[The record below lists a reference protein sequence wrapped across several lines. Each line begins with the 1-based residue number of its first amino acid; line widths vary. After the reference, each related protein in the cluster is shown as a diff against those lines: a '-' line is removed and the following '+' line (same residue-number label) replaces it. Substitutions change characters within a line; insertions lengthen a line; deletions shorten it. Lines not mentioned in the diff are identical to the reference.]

1 VAIQRGGLP
10 MDRLITFKNII
21 IVVISCFLLF
31 LTACTPKQALDDG
44 LVLKT
49 KQNVL
54 TASIDA
60 SAATFDVLIN
70 NQASKLVIDANTVD
84 HQTEVQVSTT
94 EIKSSSFDIPIE
106 PVTPMISVE
115 VSEPLNKAMKVQI
128 PVEKK
133 DNHTITAV
141 SYNINTQLLEVME
154 SYFTEDELFEVLIDA
169 TIDFFITSVAEDL
182 VLATIDTGFRP
193 TVDGFQI
200 SNIDTYWQPLGMCS
214 GMTRASMFYYLYLKE
229 THGSLYNRFR
239 ETTGLYDF
247 ETPDFVNDDVNVIK
261 LNAHMQD
268 SDFAS
273 NYRSKYEAIMNDPDD
288 KHFYRMAYHMLI
300 SNKPQIIHVQNGRF
314 DPNQPSK
321 PIQSHALIVYRIVAN
336 HAYVYDPN
344 FPQNES
350 LKIELDTSTGKLKP
364 YEGLSSVQSEQ
375 VVFNTMLYY
384 PLVDVLNIPVSQ
396 TIWNKFLTNDPLVSM
411 PTYSF
416 VEVDVAFDGV
426 ERFLPISKHYVTN
439 KPSIVVQLNAPSD
452 SYVKVYNKELTYIA
466 LSDENQRFTLYLNN
480 DDNYI
485 GFEIF
490 LPIPNHAN
498 KKVFS
503 GFEWVN
509 IQRKDFEPWSITS
522 TINRVNSNYY
532 TQQEIDSILNRVIES
547 NILMLYSEENKE
559 YSIYSLENGEN
570 FTMTRDGNHVFYEI
584 VRPTD
589 NDTLITTFE
598 GYVTDDENIIM
609 GTNVISLGSKGWM
622 YAMDVKMI
630 KDD

>member
-1 VAIQRGGLP
+1 MAIQQGGLP
-10 MDRLITFKNII
+10 MDSPITFKKII
-21 IVVISCFLLF
+21 IVAMSIFLLF
-31 LTACTPKQALDDG
+31 LSACTPKQDFGDG
-44 LVLKT
+44 LVLKD
-49 KQNVL
+49 KKNVL

-60 SAATFDVLIN
+60 SAATYDVQIN
-70 NQASKLVIDANTVD
+70 NQTSKLVIDANTVNQ
-84 HQTEVQVSTT
+84 QTDIQLSTT

-106 PVTPMISVE
+106 PVTPLISVE

-133 DNHTITAV
+133 DNQTITAV

-214 GMTRASMFYYLYLKE
+214 GMTRASMYYYLHLKA
-229 THGSLYNRFR
+229 THGPLYNRFR
-239 ETTGLYDF
+239 EVTGLNDF
-247 ETPDFVNDDVNVIK
+247 ETPNFVNDDVNVIK
-261 LNAHMQD
+261 LNALMQD

-300 SNKPQIIHVQNGRF
+300 SNKPQIIHVQDGRF

-321 PIQSHALIVYRIVAN
+321 PIQSHALIVYRISAN

-350 LKIELDTSTGKLKP
+350 LKIELNTSTGKLMP

-375 VVFNTMLYY
+375 VIFNTMLYY

-396 TIWNKFLTNDPLVSM
+396 TIWNKFLANEPLVST
-411 PTYSF
+411 PAYSF

-426 ERFLPISKHYVTN
+426 ERFLPISKHYITS
-439 KPSIVVQLNAPSD
+439 KPSIVVQLNAHSG
-452 SYVKVYNKELTYIA
+452 SYVKVYNQEQTYIA
-466 LSDENQRFTLYLNN
+466 LSDEKQRFTLYLDSN
-480 DDNYI
+480 DNYF
-485 GFEIF
+485 GFEVF
-490 LPIPNHAN
+490 LPALNHAN

-503 GFEWVN
+503 SFDWVN
-509 IQRKDFEPWSITS
+509 IQRKDFEPWSVTS

-532 TQQEIDSILNRVIES
+532 TQQEIDSILNRIIES

-559 YSIYSLENGEN
+559 YSIYSLDNGER
-570 FTMTRDGNHVFYEI
+570 FTMKRDGNQVFYEI
-584 VRPTD
+584 IRPTD

-598 GYVTDDENIIM
+598 GYVTDDENIIL

-622 YAMDVKMI
+622 YAMDVRMT